1 MKIIYHL
8 KDAPKCI
15 QKNEFSKSVLQSIL
29 LDLFNGDC
37 GNMGSRCKVHIL
49 EHNESLRY
57 ENHIRLKPIKLEG
70 CQRTFCIRTKHTNI
84 CEYKKL
90 RRKSDDKANN
100 SIGFGW

>member
-29 LDLFNGDC
+29 LDLFHSDC

-57 ENHIRLKPIKLEG
+57 ENHFRLKPVKLEG
-70 CQRTFCIRTKHTNI
+70 CQRTFYIRTKHTNI
-84 CEYKKL
+84 CEYKKQ
-90 RRKSDDKANN
+90 RSKTDDKSNKP
-100 SIGFGW
+100 IRCD

>member
-29 LDLFNGDC
+29 LDLFHSDC

-49 EHNESLRY
+49 EHNESLQY
-57 ENHIRLKPIKLEG
+57 ENHFKLKPVKLEG
-70 CQRTFCIRTKHTNI
+70 CQRTFYIRTKHTNI
-84 CEYKKL
+84 CEYKKQ
-90 RRKSDDKANN
+90 RSKTDDKSNKP
-100 SIGFGW
+100 IRCD